1 MANVQT
7 AAQTATASLIPTSVP
22 SGPPFTSPWAKFRNP
37 PTDPAGF
44 WSAVGHDAMV
54 GGLVLQLGTQP
65 HGATAPSTSGSM
77 YIGYQWEG
85 YLPAGIPNI
94 TVRFHL
100 GPVSVRPNG
109 GNVSTLLVAQ
119 LFGPQGQLAD
129 VEQPPANRA
138 DSWWALR
145 ITSPILLQA
154 GQYRLRFGVG
164 LVSQYQGSAAPY
176 GEIIVKDSSVTYQS
190 FRVPGVE
197 SVSALPAHLSDE
209 AAFVV
214 EQISEQDAARERL
227 TRLGI

>member
-1 MANVQT
+1 MANVQAT
-7 AAQTATASLIPTSVP
+7 AQTATASVP

-44 WSAVGHDAMV
+44 WSAVRHDAMV

-65 HGATAPSTSGSM
+65 HSATAPATSGSM

-94 TVRFHL
+94 IVRFHL
-100 GPVSVRPNG
+100 GPVTVRPNG
-109 GNVSTLLVAQ
+109 GSVSTLLVAQ

-129 VEQPPANRA
+129 IAQPPANPS
-138 DSWWALR
+138 DSWWVLR
-145 ITSPILLQA
+145 VTSPVALQA
-154 GQYRLRFGVG
+154 GQYTLRFGAG

-176 GEIIVKDSSVTYQS
+176 GEIIVKDSSLTYQN
-190 FRVPGVE
+190 PQAGVE

-209 AAFVV
+209 SAFVV

-227 TRLGI
+227 ALLGA